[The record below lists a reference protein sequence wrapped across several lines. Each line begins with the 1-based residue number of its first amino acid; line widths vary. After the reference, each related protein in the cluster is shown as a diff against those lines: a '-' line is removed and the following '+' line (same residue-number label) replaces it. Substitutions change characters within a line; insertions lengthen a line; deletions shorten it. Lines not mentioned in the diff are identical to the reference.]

1 MKEFILK
8 LVNSV
13 TKQTLTF
20 KVSDNYTSNLYFN
33 FGIRLEEN
41 LEGIDLDSIVEGQYN
56 YNLFDEGKKIAEGL
70 LQLGDYKS
78 ENKEY
83 NKDKNGFKVYGK

>member
-8 LVNSV
+8 LVNNV

-41 LEGIDLDSIVEGQYN
+41 LEGIDLDSINEGQYN
-56 YNLFDEGKKIAEGL
+56 YSLIENNKIVANGII
-70 LQLGDYKS
+70 QVGDYV
-78 ENKEY
+78 
-83 NKDKNGFKVYGK
+83 NKDKIEYEKNTTIFKTYK